1 MNTKLTTSSKN
12 VALDNKFIDELIAM
26 KEIKYHHINLL
37 TYLKDRATLEE
48 GGLRFIKEITLE
60 EINTF
65 MNGDIKCRTTKKFL
79 NDLASL
85 DLIYVSDTKITPK
98 KVICITL
105 DSRVTQDNGSFTI
118 VPEALI
124 HSYPIGISS
133 YISIRKYHSVQAK
146 ISIPQIQKTSKVSKR
161 ELQYKI
167 IKDLEALEFT
177 NIGVGGYNNA
187 NTYMCRD
194 YSKIEFTRTYNKY
207 NPNKNLDK
215 NNIVTSV
222 VEQEKVDKQEERSC
236 IGEW

>member
-1 MNTKLTTSSKN
+1 MNTSAKVTTSSKN
-12 VALDNKFIDELIAM
+12 VTLDNKFIDELIAM

-37 TYLKDRATLEE
+37 VYLKDRATLEE

-65 MNGDIKCRTTKKFL
+65 MNGDVKCRTTKKFL
-79 NDLASL
+79 NDLIFL
-85 DLIYVSDTKITPK
+85 DLIYVEGAKITPK
-98 KVICITL
+98 KVLSITL
-105 DSRVTQDNGSFTI
+105 DSKVTQDNGSFTI
-118 VPEALI
+118 IPEALI
-124 HSYPIGISS
+124 HSYPIGIST
-133 YISIRKYHSVQAK
+133 YISIRKYHSEVAK

-177 NIGVGGYNNA
+177 YIGVGGYNNA

-207 NPNKNLDK
+207 NPKKNLITS
-215 NNIVTSV
+215 NIVTN
-222 VEQEKVDKQEERSC
+222 KVIQDKEDIQEERSC
-236 IGEW
+236 IG